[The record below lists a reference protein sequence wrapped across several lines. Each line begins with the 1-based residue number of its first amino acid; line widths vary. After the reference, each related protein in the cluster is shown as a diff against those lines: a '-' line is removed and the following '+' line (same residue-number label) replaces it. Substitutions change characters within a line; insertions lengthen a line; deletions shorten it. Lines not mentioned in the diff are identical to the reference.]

1 MDPCYDY
8 HVVGTIH
15 NFGVFK
21 NSGKKVILQIDFKTN
36 KVNLIKRGTIQ
47 YKCDFDDLSYDS
59 EEGVLFCIKIGGKQT
74 ELTAENLEEK
84 TAICRLLSIVQST
97 AVDLVKREARINSLD
112 RDEDLVVRTRAAS
125 VLKEGVLEKK
135 GNATIQIWAKRKVK
149 VTPGMFSYFK
159 TDEQTALNVVPL
171 KPNQYTV
178 KSVGHYGFNII
189 FPKRTYYFRLVSASH
204 SPTSQTERDEWISA
218 FSNACLEKRRTV
230 VDFEGCRLEPSHQPS
245 QKYLLNVGSFRQSD
259 EALYYHALGGEGNN
273 KNDEAMKDSA
283 NQTNFGEKLSDIIP
297 TSVTKE
303 RPKLSSGEK
312 QPLVAVKSLITE
324 ENEEEVELRDGKR
337 FEDEDALQLKNPLYD
352 VVKDLRYSSSEDNMS
367 SGHEEM
373 ICPEGDYAYPEDV
386 FENQHEEGNR
396 KSDAGCPTYD
406 EIGDQIVPFEEN
418 MDQDKEEDTME
429 DALYSKVNTKTKT
442 HDSGNKKQSC
452 TRRKETP
459 IYSVSVKRRKSK
471 KESQQQRGSL
481 PPPPPP
487 PPLSLISPLALPSEQ
502 ISGSLS
508 ANTDEVKCNRKK
520 SLDRPN
526 SHPPPPP
533 ISEDRRS
540 ASSATSKSIVS
551 DTTKQPKSPVEGS
564 PNVFLSPSDRR
575 SASSFSSGKSH
586 SSAGKSGVLSEDEQG
601 QFAEKHVSESSRE
614 RLSSTQSSESSKSD
628 MLITNTEQEYSKSE
642 TDSLITLFHQPTTV
656 LDEKV
661 DLLNNQE
668 HPLPATEL
676 ESSNFMKQDEIEDK
690 EECPT
695 KEEHIVTSSDCDTE
709 KTNVHHGAVL
719 SVMGSSK
726 LNPSSHNLPQWP
738 PVSEVTPPPPPPP
751 PPTQFHFLSKPPTIP
766 QAPAPPPV
774 PQTNKSHS
782 KKLRTLHWSKLNKSQ
797 VKSSFWKHASDRK
810 NDINKDLIM
819 EHFCI
824 VDENQPTRTAEQTF
838 AGTKL
843 LLDAT
848 RARNLGIILTG
859 LKAEGA
865 RHIREVINSVTEDE
879 FFPAEKLTTI
889 RRYQPTSDDIE
900 LFKLYSDK
908 KSTLDPVDRF
918 MCELCEIEYI
928 GTRLDLILL
937 LWDFPRQ
944 LRCTH
949 ESLEEL
955 SQACSDLKTNTHL
968 VQLMEYIL
976 AVGNIMNSSHKTHGF
991 PLTSL
996 RMFMDMRGKTTDFT
1010 FSHFLVV
1017 LLEEKDPEI
1026 IKWTSTMNSVIRCKD
1041 INIKALVT
1049 EVEVLKSDLTKL
1061 KKNLKHLKSKIKKP
1075 NEMETDFLHKAQ
1087 HKLVDFENSMNS
1099 LEKESTNI
1107 QTTYRHLLEY
1117 FGEVSSLPSN
1127 ELFSILSDFA
1137 VKFRKAI
1144 EDIDRKK
1151 RYQTLHH
1158 L

>member
-1 MDPCYDY
+1 MEPGYDY

-97 AVDLVKREARINSLD
+97 AVDLVKREDRINSLD
-112 RDEDLVVRTRAAS
+112 KAEDLVVRTRASS

-159 TDEQTALNVVPL
+159 TDEQ
-171 KPNQYTV
+171 
-178 KSVGHYGFNII
+178 
-189 FPKRTYYFRLVSASH
+189 
-204 SPTSQTERDEWISA
+204 
-218 FSNACLEKRRTV
+218 
-230 VDFEGCRLEPSHQPS
+230 
-245 QKYLLNVGSFRQSD
+245 
-259 EALYYHALGGEGNN
+259 GEGNS

-283 NQTNFGEKLSDIIP
+283 NQTNFGEKLSDIVS
-297 TSVTKE
+297 TSVTKG

-324 ENEEEVELRDGKR
+324 ENEEEVEMRDGKR
-337 FEDEDALQLKNPLYD
+337 IEDEDALQLKNPLYD

-373 ICPEGDYAYPEDV
+373 VCPEGDYAYPEDV

-406 EIGDQIVPFEEN
+406 EIGDQIVPSEEN
-418 MDQDKEEDTME
+418 RDQDKEENTME
-429 DALYSKVNTKTKT
+429 HALYSTVNPKTNT
-442 HDSGNKKQSC
+442 HDSGNKKQSF
-452 TRRKETP
+452 TPRKETP

-471 KESQQQRGSL
+471 RELQQQRGSL
-481 PPPPPP
+481 PAPPPP
-487 PPLSLISPLALPSEQ
+487 PPLSLISPLALPSVQ

-508 ANTDEVKCNRKK
+508 ENTDGVKFSRKK

-540 ASSATSKSIVS
+540 VSSASTKSVVP
-551 DTTKQPKSPVEGS
+551 DTTEQQESHVEGS

-575 SASSFSSGKSH
+575 SASSFSSELSH
-586 SSAGKSGVLSEDEQG
+586 SSAGKSGVLSDDEQG
-601 QFAEKHVSESSRE
+601 QFSEKNVSESSRE

-628 MLITNTEQEYSKSE
+628 TLITNTEQEYSKS
-642 TDSLITLFHQPTTV
+642 DAGSLITLVHQLTIV
-656 LDEKV
+656 SDEKV
-661 DLLNNQE
+661 DLLNSHE
-668 HPLPATEL
+668 HPPPATES
-676 ESSNFMKQDEIEDK
+676 ESSNSIKQNDDKPEIESK

-695 KEEHIVTSSDCDTE
+695 KEDHIVTSLYSDTE
-709 KTNVHHGAVL
+709 KTDLHHDADL
-719 SVMGSSK
+719 SRMGSSK
-726 LNPSSHNLPQWP
+726 LNLPAHNLPQWP
-738 PVSEVTPPPPPPP
+738 PVSE
-751 PPTQFHFLSKPPTIP
+751 
-766 QAPAPPPV
+766 
-774 PQTNKSHS
+774 
-782 KKLRTLHWSKLNKSQ
+782 

-819 EHFCI
+819 EHFSI
-824 VDENQPTRTAEQTF
+824 VEENQPTKTAEQTF

-949 ESLEEL
+949 E
-955 SQACSDLKTNTHL
+955 
-968 VQLMEYIL
+968 
-976 AVGNIMNSSHKTHGF
+976 
-991 PLTSL
+991 
-996 RMFMDMRGKTTDFT
+996 FMDMRGKTTDFT

-1017 LLEEKDPEI
+1017 MLEEKDPEI
-1026 IKWTSTMNSVIRCKD
+1026 IKWTGTMDSVIRCKD

-1049 EVEVLKSDLTKL
+1049 E
-1061 KKNLKHLKSKIKKP
+1061 
-1075 NEMETDFLHKAQ
+1075 
-1087 HKLVDFENSMNS
+1087 HKLVEFENSMNS

-1127 ELFSILSDFA
+1127 ELFSVLSDFA
-1137 VKFRKAI
+1137 LKFRKAT

-1151 RYQTLHH
+1151 RYQTLRHF
-1158 L
+1158 

>member
-1 MDPCYDY
+1 
-8 HVVGTIH
+8 
-15 NFGVFK
+15 
-21 NSGKKVILQIDFKTN
+21 
-36 KVNLIKRGTIQ
+36 
-47 YKCDFDDLSYDS
+47 
-59 EEGVLFCIKIGGKQT
+59 
-74 ELTAENLEEK
+74 
-84 TAICRLLSIVQST
+84 
-97 AVDLVKREARINSLD
+97 
-112 RDEDLVVRTRAAS
+112 
-125 VLKEGVLEKK
+125 
-135 GNATIQIWAKRKVK
+135 
-149 VTPGMFSYFK
+149 
-159 TDEQTALNVVPL
+159 
-171 KPNQYTV
+171 
-178 KSVGHYGFNII
+178 
-189 FPKRTYYFRLVSASH
+189 
-204 SPTSQTERDEWISA
+204 
-218 FSNACLEKRRTV
+218 
-230 VDFEGCRLEPSHQPS
+230 
-245 QKYLLNVGSFRQSD
+245 
-259 EALYYHALGGEGNN
+259 
-273 KNDEAMKDSA
+273 
-283 NQTNFGEKLSDIIP
+283 
-297 TSVTKE
+297 
-303 RPKLSSGEK
+303 
-312 QPLVAVKSLITE
+312 
-324 ENEEEVELRDGKR
+324 
-337 FEDEDALQLKNPLYD
+337 
-352 VVKDLRYSSSEDNMS
+352 
-367 SGHEEM
+367 
-373 ICPEGDYAYPEDV
+373 
-386 FENQHEEGNR
+386 
-396 KSDAGCPTYD
+396 
-406 EIGDQIVPFEEN
+406 

-575 SASSFSSGKSH
+575 SASSFSSDKSH

-726 LNPSSHNLPQWP
+726 VNPSSHNLPQWP

-797 VKSSFWKHASDRK
+797 AS
-810 NDINKDLIM
+810 
-819 EHFCI
+819 
-824 VDENQPTRTAEQTF
+824 
-838 AGTKL
+838 
-843 LLDAT
+843 
-848 RARNLGIILTG
+848 
-859 LKAEGA
+859 
-865 RHIREVINSVTEDE
+865 
-879 FFPAEKLTTI
+879 
-889 RRYQPTSDDIE
+889 
-900 LFKLYSDK
+900 
-908 KSTLDPVDRF
+908 
-918 MCELCEIEYI
+918 
-928 GTRLDLILL
+928 
-937 LWDFPRQ
+937 
-944 LRCTH
+944 
-949 ESLEEL
+949 
-955 SQACSDLKTNTHL
+955 
-968 VQLMEYIL
+968 
-976 AVGNIMNSSHKTHGF
+976 
-991 PLTSL
+991 
-996 RMFMDMRGKTTDFT
+996 
-1010 FSHFLVV
+1010 
-1017 LLEEKDPEI
+1017 
-1026 IKWTSTMNSVIRCKD
+1026 
-1041 INIKALVT
+1041 
-1049 EVEVLKSDLTKL
+1049 
-1061 KKNLKHLKSKIKKP
+1061 
-1075 NEMETDFLHKAQ
+1075 
-1087 HKLVDFENSMNS
+1087 
-1099 LEKESTNI
+1099 
-1107 QTTYRHLLEY
+1107 
-1117 FGEVSSLPSN
+1117 
-1127 ELFSILSDFA
+1127 
-1137 VKFRKAI
+1137 
-1144 EDIDRKK
+1144 
-1151 RYQTLHH
+1151 
-1158 L
+1158 